1 MRSLTYLAALSPLLS
16 FHALA
21 NKPEADV
28 IVHFTTTR
36 TVTVCPMTDLFTCE
50 ADLPTTTTKVDPGP
64 ATTTPGGHNGG
75 WGSSSHTGGPSGGNG
90 GWGSS
95 STTVGPSGGDG
106 GWGSSSHT
114 GGPSGGN
121 GGWGSSSTTKT
132 GGNGGW
138 GSSSTTKTGGNGGW
152 GSSSTTGTTTD
163 GHEHPETTTSRA
175 HPETTTSHD
184 GHDTTSSH
192 SVPYGT
198 TTTESHSTSVSGTT
212 TSHTTTSQTTTSSCG
227 PTVSSVGIE
236 IPTCNNAENRGR
248 WCGPRSIDDDTH
260 TTFKTGVT
268 KRYTL
273 TITSQL
279 INFDGTPKSAFAI
292 NGKTPGEPIIANW
305 GDMVEITVVNGLTD
319 NATTIHWHGIR
330 QIGTND
336 QDGVPGVTE
345 CGIAPGSARTYTW
358 HASTYGTGWY
368 HSHALAQYG
377 GGIRGPIII
386 HGPATANYDYDMGTI
401 MVDETF
407 SQTIFQMA
415 YNIARVRGALPAST
429 NYLLNGKNKSPD
441 GSTGESARWVVKK
454 GKKHLF
460 RIINR

>member
-50 ADLPTTTTKVDPGP
+50 ADLPTTTSKGNPAP

-75 WGSSSHTGGPSGGNG
+75 WGTSSHSGGPSGGNG

-95 STTVGPSGGDG
+95 STSVGPSGGNG
-106 GWGSSSHT
+106 GWGSSST
-114 GGPSGGN
+114 SVGPSGGN
-121 GGWGSSSTTKT
+121 GGWGSSSTT
-132 GGNGGW
+132 G
-138 GSSSTTKTGGNGGW
+138 TGGNGGW

-163 GHEHPETTTSRA
+163 GHDHHGSSTTSHA
-175 HPETTTSHD
+175 HPETTTS
-184 GHDTTSSH
+184 SH
-192 SVPYGT
+192 SGPVGT
-198 TTTESHSTSVSGTT
+198 TTTGGHSTSVSGTT
-212 TSHTTTSQTTTSSCG
+212 TSYTTSHSTTSASCG
-227 PTVSSVGIE
+227 PTSSSVGIE
-236 IPTCNNAENRGR
+236 IPSCNNAENRGR
-248 WCGPRSIDDDTH
+248 WCRGKSIDDDTH
-260 TTFKTGVT
+260 DTFKTGET
-268 KRYTL
+268 KRYLL
-273 TITSQL
+273 TITNEL
-279 INFDGTPKSAFAI
+279 ISFDGTPKASFAI
-292 NGKTPGEPIIANW
+292 NGKTPGEPIVANW
-305 GDMVEITVVNGLTD
+305 GDMVEVTIVNGLTD
-319 NATTIHWHGIR
+319 NATAIHWHGIR

-345 CGIAPGSARTYTW
+345 CAIAPGSSRTYTW

-415 YNIARVRGALPAST
+415 YNIARVRGALPPST
-429 NYLLNGKNKSPD
+429 NYMLNGKNKSPD
-441 GSTGESARWVVKK
+441 GSTGESARWVVKQ

>member
-1 MRSLTYLAALSPLLS
+1 MRSLRYLAAVLPLHS
-16 FHALA
+16 FHVLA
-21 NKPEADV
+21 NKPESDV
-28 IVHFTTTR
+28 IVHFTETR

-50 ADLPTTTTKVDPGP
+50 ADLPTPTSRVDSGP
-64 ATTTPGGHNGG
+64 ATTTPAGHNGG
-75 WGSSSHTGGPSGGNG
+75 WGSSSLTVDPSGGNG

-95 STTVGPSGGDG
+95 SYT
-106 GWGSSSHT
+106 GSS
-114 GGPSGGN
+114 SGGN
-121 GGWGSSSTTKT
+121 GGWGTSGTVSTTGT
-132 GGNGGW
+132 DGNGGW
-138 GSSSTTKTGGNGGW
+138 GTSSSTG
-152 GSSSTTGTTTD
+152 TGTTTND
-163 GHEHPETTTSRA
+163 HEHPE
-175 HPETTTSHD
+175 
-184 GHDTTSSH
+184 TTSSH
-192 SVPYGT
+192 SVPSGT
-198 TTTESHSTSVSGTT
+198 TTGGHSTSVSGTASTSVSYTSHSDTT
-212 TSHTTTSQTTTSSCG
+212 TSHFATTHTTTSATTTSSSCG
-227 PTVSSVGIE
+227 PASSTLGLE

-248 WCGPRSIDDDTH
+248 WCLGKSVDDDTH
-260 TTFKTGVT
+260 TTFKTGFT
-268 KRYTL
+268 RRYTL
-273 TITSQL
+273 TITAQ
-279 INFDGTPKSAFAI
+279 NVDFDGTLKPAFTI

-305 GDMVEITVVNGLTD
+305 GDEVEITVVNGLAD

-330 QIGTND
+330 QVGTND

-345 CGIAPGSARTYTW
+345 CGIAPGSARTYKW

-415 YNIARVRGALPAST
+415 YNIARIRGALPAST

-441 GSTGESARWVVKK
+441 GTTGESAHWVVKK

>member
-1 MRSLTYLAALSPLLS
+1 MRSLRYLAAVLPLHS
-16 FHALA
+16 FHVLA

-50 ADLPTTTTKVDPGP
+50 ADLPTTTSHVHNGP
-64 ATTTPGGHNGG
+64 ATTTPAGHNGG
-75 WGSSSHTGGPSGGNG
+75 WGTSSNTVDPSGGNGGWGTSSHTVDPSGGNG

-95 STTVGPSGGDG
+95 S
-106 GWGSSSHT
+106 HT
-114 GGPSGGN
+114 GSPSGGN
-121 GGWGSSSTTKT
+121 GGWGTSTTGT
-132 GGNGGW
+132 DGNGGW
-138 GSSSTTKTGGNGGW
+138 GT
-152 GSSSTTGTTTD
+152 SSTTGTGTTTS
-163 GHEHPETTTSRA
+163 GHEHPETT
-175 HPETTTSHD
+175 
-184 GHDTTSSH
+184 SSH
-192 SVPYGT
+192 SVPSGST
-198 TTTESHSTSVSGTT
+198 TGGHSTSVSGTT
-212 TSHTTTSQTTTSSCG
+212 STSASHTSHSGDSTTSYSTTSHTTTSATTTSSSCG
-227 PTVSSVGIE
+227 PTASTLGLE
-236 IPTCNNAENRGR
+236 LPTCNTAESRGR
-248 WCGPRSIDDDTH
+248 WCLGRSVDDDTH
-260 TTFKTGVT
+260 TTFKTGFT
-268 KRYTL
+268 RRYTL
-273 TITSQL
+273 TITSQT
-279 INFDGTPKSAFAI
+279 IDFDGTPKPAFAI

-305 GDMVEITVVNGLTD
+305 GDDVEVTVVNGLSD

-330 QIGTND
+330 QVGTND

-345 CGIAPGSARTYTW
+345 CGIAPGSARTYKW

-368 HSHALAQYG
+368 HSHTLAQYG
-377 GGIRGPIII
+377 GGIRGPLII

-415 YNIARVRGALPAST
+415 YNIARVRGALPPST

-441 GSTGESARWVVKK
+441 GSAGESAHWVVKK